1 MSYALVQDIRDRGVS
16 VEDADDAAVQSVLD
30 RATIAINSYCRRDFL
45 DRTVTY
51 DLDGTGRR
59 ILFFDDRPVISI
71 TSIKVDT
78 ILLNESDYRVYR
90 DEGYVKMVGYTKDL
104 YVRLAGVF
112 SVGEQNVEVIGHFGF
127 ESVPAETKEA
137 CILLALDILKN
148 RASESD
154 VTKATSGTTD
164 RATGVKSVKVGD
176 IAVSFQYPTGALT
189 ARSRSRTT
197 GLFEADRL
205 LLKYRKDLEVIVV

>member
-1 MSYALVQDIRDRGVS
+1 MSYALIQDVRDRGVS
-16 VEDADDAAVQSVLD
+16 VEDADDAAVQSALD
-30 RATIAINSYCRRDFL
+30 RAVIAINAYCRRDFL

-112 SVGEQNVEVIGHFGF
+112 SIGEQNVEVIGHFGF

-154 VTKATSGTTD
+154 VTKAASGTTD

-176 IAVSFQYPTGALT
+176 ISVSFQYPTGALT
-189 ARSRSRTT
+189 AGSRSRTT